1 MSLVID
7 ASVAIKWF
15 VQEELH
21 AEAVSI
27 FDRDELL
34 FAPDLLVAE
43 VTNTAWKKVRQGQI
57 STAMAEQ
64 IATTICSGK
73 PLLYSS
79 RSLNGRALQIAL
91 SLGHPVYDCYY
102 LACAELIGGSLI
114 TDDRDLFRTA
124 SSGGITAD
132 VRLLADFT

>member
-1 MSLVID
+1 MRLVID

-15 VQEELH
+15 VQEDLH
-21 AEAVSI
+21 VEALSI

-43 VTNTAWKKVRQGQI
+43 VTNTAWKKVRRGQI
-57 STAMAEQ
+57 STVMAGQ
-64 IATTICSGK
+64 IAATICSGK

-79 RSLNGRALQIAL
+79 RSLSGRALQIAL

-114 TDDRDLFRTA
+114 TDDRQLFRAA
-124 SSGGITAD
+124 SSGGMTVG